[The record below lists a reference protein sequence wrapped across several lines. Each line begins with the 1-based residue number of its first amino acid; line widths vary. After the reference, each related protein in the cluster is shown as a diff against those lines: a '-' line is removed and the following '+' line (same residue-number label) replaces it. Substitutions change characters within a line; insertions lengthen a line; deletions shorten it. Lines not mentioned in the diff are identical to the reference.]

1 MAKTPPLTF
10 ESLEDQSNL
19 TYLTLIE
26 YKKVKYLT
34 VIENVVDE
42 EIQAYVLD
50 SLAAEGI
57 QQEWFLS
64 IATKWFY
71 ASSERYPL
79 SFEFAKLGHGD
90 IVRKVLKT
98 FNINSTSRI
107 IGKLFTY
114 KINDKPKIKRRKVQL
129 IPETI
134 EIKFKGPIHHG

>member
-1 MAKTPPLTF
+1 MAKAPSLVF
-10 ESLEDQSNL
+10 ENLEDTSNL

-26 YKKVKYLT
+26 YKKVRYLT
-34 VIENVVDE
+34 VIENVVDD

-50 SLAAEGI
+50 TLAAEGVE
-57 QQEWFLS
+57 QEWFLS

-71 ASSERYPL
+71 SSSDRYPL

-107 IGKLFTY
+107 IGKLFTFPV
-114 KINDKPKIKRRKVQL
+114 NTKPKIKRRKVQD
-129 IPETI
+129 INSCI
-134 EIKFKGPIHHG
+134 EVKFKSPTVIS